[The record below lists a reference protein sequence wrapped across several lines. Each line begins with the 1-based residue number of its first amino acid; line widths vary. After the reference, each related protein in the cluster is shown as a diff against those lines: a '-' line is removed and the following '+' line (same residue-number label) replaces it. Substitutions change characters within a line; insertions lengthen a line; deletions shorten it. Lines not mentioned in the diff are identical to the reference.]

1 MKEEKVIFSSDGLN
15 IEGLSGLQQGN
26 KSVVITHPHPL
37 YGGNMDNPIVQ
48 TLADV
53 YYDKGYSTLRF
64 NFRGAGNSEGS
75 HDKGEGE
82 KEDVR
87 SALRYLH
94 SLGKK
99 DFDLA
104 GYSFGAWINAG
115 IIDDSSSLVSRL
127 VMISPPVSSSL
138 KSIDF
143 SFLRFNKKIK
153 ILITGEKDDIAS
165 PEKIKD
171 LITTWNPGACLEVI
185 KNADHFYSGKTDA
198 LKAVL
203 SRLID

>member
-1 MKEEKVIFSSDGLN
+1 
-15 IEGLSGLQQGN
+15 
-26 KSVVITHPHPL
+26 
-37 YGGNMDNPIVQ
+37 
-48 TLADV
+48 
-53 YYDKGYSTLRF
+53 
-64 NFRGAGNSEGS
+64 
-75 HDKGEGE
+75 
-82 KEDVR
+82 
-87 SALRYLH
+87 
-94 SLGKK
+94 
-99 DFDLA
+99 
-104 GYSFGAWINAG
+104 
-115 IIDDSSSLVSRL
+115 
-127 VMISPPVSSSL
+127 MISPPVSSSL